1 MRVVIAVLLILG
13 LTLLLL
19 FVLTNSGADQ
29 SVPVNLLLWDRQEY
43 PVSLVALVS
52 LVAGVL
58 FASVIGIVE
67 GARLRLQ
74 NHQLRG
80 KLKRQEAELQS
91 LRNVALKPPEDAG
104 RVDEE
109 SSLYLVFLETQ
120 LTALAAK
127 TPHAKMIDVLCKS
140 LAKMSTAGHA
150 AALELTLGEA
160 NRALLAEAISE
171 FETRSSD

>member
-29 SVPVNLLLWDRQEY
+29 TVPVNLLLWDRQEY

-74 NHQLRG
+74 NYQLRG

-91 LRNVALKPPEDAG
+91 LRSVALKSPEGAG

-109 SSLYLVFLETQ
+109 SSL
-120 LTALAAK
+120 
-127 TPHAKMIDVLCKS
+127 
-140 LAKMSTAGHA
+140 
-150 AALELTLGEA
+150 
-160 NRALLAEAISE
+160 
-171 FETRSSD
+171 